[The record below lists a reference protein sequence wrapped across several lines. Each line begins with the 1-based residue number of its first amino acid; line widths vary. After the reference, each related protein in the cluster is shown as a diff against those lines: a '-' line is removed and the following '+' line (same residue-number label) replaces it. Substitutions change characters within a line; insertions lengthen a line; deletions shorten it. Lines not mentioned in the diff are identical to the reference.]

1 MPKDTVFNL
10 KLDAELRKAFM
21 AEAEAADRPAS
32 QIVRELM
39 RDYIARQRDARDY
52 YAFLQRNVEAGR
64 ADKKAG
70 RGRTNQEVEADFEQ
84 RREDLRKSR

>member
-10 KLDAELRKAFM
+10 KLDAELREAFM

-39 RDYIARQRDARDY
+39 RDYIARQHEARDY
-52 YAFLQRNVEAGR
+52 DAFLQRNVEAGR

-70 RGRTNQEVEADFEQ
+70 RGRASEEVEADFE
-84 RREDLRKSR
+84 RWRTRLRKSR